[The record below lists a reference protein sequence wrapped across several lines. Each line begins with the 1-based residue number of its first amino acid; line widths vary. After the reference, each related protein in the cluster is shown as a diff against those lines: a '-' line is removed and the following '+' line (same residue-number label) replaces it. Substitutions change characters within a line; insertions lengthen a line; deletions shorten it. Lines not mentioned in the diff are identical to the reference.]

1 MAYVFND
8 EDKVKWS
15 ELSPSLQNRF
25 KELEMMKSSLTV
37 SSVDRIETTRLT
49 ISRVAPTKPSNNADL
64 WIDEKYRIARAFTEN
79 NWEFTRAAWATS
91 GFIPS
96 DPQTSTDIPPSPT
109 GGSSTPVDKSFTFI
123 TQIDNPTTG
132 QVSRTYGKE
141 VAGLRDTQ
149 FSRVEL
155 NPITIYGYNIVMHV
169 SVSASSVSGYVGNL
183 IYLVNNIAYY
193 KKLYVDDNFDVVLTT
208 ASTPVAIPFIAE
220 IETACYSLRKNSPI
234 IYPVDTESAYY
245 GIGIESTGYPYPFH
259 VVQYMT
265 ATGITESQLQE
276 SMMVNMDR
284 GSIGKADP
292 PFIKTGTSNLT
303 ITISFDYTT
312 YA

>member
-1 MAYVFND
+1 MAYVFNN

-15 ELSPSLQNRF
+15 ELSPSLQKRF

-96 DPQTSTDIPPSPT
+96 DPQTSTDIPPNPT

-123 TQIDNPTTG
+123 TQVDNPTTG

-141 VAGLRDTQ
+141 VASLRGNQ

-155 NPITIYGYNIVMHV
+155 NPITIYGYNTVMHV
-169 SVSASSVSGYVGNL
+169 SVSAPSGSGYVGNL
-183 IYLVNNIAYY
+183 IYTVNGQTYY
-193 KKLYVDDNFDVVLTT
+193 RKLNVHDSFLVVLTT
-208 ASTPVAIPFIAE
+208 ASTPVAISFLAE
-220 IETACYSLRKNSPI
+220 IETACYSLRKKSPI
-234 IYPVDTESAYY
+234 IYPVDNESADY
-245 GIGIESTGYPYPFH
+245 GVSIGSTGYPYPFH

-265 ATGITESQLQE
+265 ATGITANQLQE
-276 SMMVNMDR
+276 SMMANMNR
-284 GSIGKADP
+284 GSIGKSDP
-292 PFIKTGTSNLT
+292 PFVKTGTSNLT
-303 ITISFDYTT
+303 IKITFDYTT